1 MELAELH
8 RTIHGRTAER
18 EVASGEMYRKTKKTR
33 IWQEATYG
41 KACATLPLCT
51 ARSRL
56 RETWPPMRLAL
67 ARRASVPQPPGRAT
81 GLPGAALLARCTAQ
95 SCDNKGRLL
104 SLSVE
109 QCSCGRSWA
118 AVQW

>member
-1 MELAELH
+1 
-8 RTIHGRTAER
+8 
-18 EVASGEMYRKTKKTR
+18 MYKAYKKRRKNR
-33 IWQEATYG
+33 YG

>member
-1 MELAELH
+1 MATPKSAIIVLIGLAGAAYLILDGQQYLSLSFFSDLYEQQPQL
-8 RTIHGRTAER
+8 TALIYFLIYI
-18 EVASGEMYRKTKKTR
+18 A
-33 IWQEATYG
+33 
-41 KACATLPLCT
+41 
-51 ARSRL
+51 
-56 RETWPPMRLAL
+56 
-67 ARRASVPQPPGRAT
+67 AT
-81 GLPGAALLARCTAQ
+81 GLSLPGAALLARCTAQ

>member
-1 MELAELH
+1 MTGVSFMQNKICFTGAGD
-8 RTIHGRTAER
+8 R
-18 EVASGEMYRKTKKTR
+18 
-33 IWQEATYG
+33 YG
-41 KACATLPLCT
+41 KACATLPLCA
-51 ARSRL
+51 ARSR
-56 RETWPPMRLAL
+56 RQETWPPMRLAL
-67 ARRASVPQPPGRAT
+67 ARRASVPQPPGRAR
-81 GLPGAALLARCTAQ
+81 GRPGAALLARCTAQ

>member
-1 MELAELH
+1 MRDAASLH
-8 RTIHGRTAER
+8 RSLAAAGDMA
-18 EVASGEMYRKTKKTR
+18 
-33 IWQEATYG
+33 
-41 KACATLPLCT
+41 
-51 ARSRL
+51 
-56 RETWPPMRLAL
+56 PMRLAL